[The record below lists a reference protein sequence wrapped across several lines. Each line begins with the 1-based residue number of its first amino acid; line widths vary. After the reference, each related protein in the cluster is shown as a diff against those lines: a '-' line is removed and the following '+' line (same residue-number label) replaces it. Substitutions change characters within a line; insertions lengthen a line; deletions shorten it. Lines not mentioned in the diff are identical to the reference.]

1 MNNASSKISYTV
13 KPKRIISLV
22 PSQTELLFHLG
33 LGDEIIGLTKFCVH
47 PKDCQ
52 KGRTIVGGT
61 KNIDIELIKSLNP
74 DLIIAN
80 KEENEKTAIQELS
93 VDFPVFVSDVTDMN
107 SALSMIRSVGQLTQK
122 YLEAELLIKQIQNEF
137 NTQFPAPS
145 SDNEN
150 KSAELFLSSQHIP
163 LRTCYL
169 IWNKPLMTVGS
180 DTFIHSL
187 MKIAGFEN
195 IFSDKTRYPTVS
207 MTDLIFLKCELLL
220 LSSEPYPFK
229 QKHVDEFEKHLPNTR
244 IILVDGEMFSWY
256 GSRLLKTAEYF
267 KNLTSSIYT

>member
-13 KPKRIISLV
+13 KPKRIISIV

-33 LGDEIIGLTKFCVH
+33 LGDAIIGLTKFCIH
-47 PKDCQ
+47 PIDCQ

-61 KNIDIELIKSLNP
+61 KTIDIELIKSLNP

-80 KEENEKTAIQELS
+80 KEENEKTAIEELS
-93 VDFPVFVSDVTDMN
+93 VDFPVFVSDVTDLD
-107 SALSMIRSVGQLTQK
+107 SALSMIRCVGQLTQK
-122 YLEAELLIKQIQNEF
+122 YEESELLIKQIQNEF
-137 NTQFPAPS
+137 NTQFTAPS

-150 KSAELFLSSQHIP
+150 KSAAFFFSAQHIP

-195 IFSDKTRYPTVS
+195 IFADKTRYPKVS

-220 LSSEPYPFK
+220 LSTEPYPFK
-229 QKHVDEFEKHLPNTR
+229 QKHVDEFEKHLPNTK

-256 GSRLLKTAEYF
+256 GSRLLKTAEYL
-267 KNLTSSIYT
+267 KNLTILIYT

>member
-33 LGDEIIGLTKFCVH
+33 LGDAIIGLTKFCVH
-47 PKDCQ
+47 PSDCQ

-61 KNIDIELIKSLNP
+61 KTIDIELIKSLNP

-80 KEENEKTAIQELS
+80 KEENEKTAIEELS
-93 VDFPVFVSDVTDMN
+93 VDFPVFVSDVTDMD

-122 YLEAELLIKQIQNEF
+122 YAESELLIKQIQNEF

-145 SDNEN
+145 PDNEN
-150 KSAELFLSSQHIP
+150 KSAAFFLSSQHKP

-195 IFSDKTRYPTVS
+195 IFADKTRYPMVS

-220 LSSEPYPFK
+220 LSTEPYPFK
-229 QKHVDEFEKHLPNTR
+229 QKHVDEFEKHLPNTK

-256 GSRLLKTAEYF
+256 GNRLLKTAEYL
-267 KNLTSSIYT
+267 KNMTTLIYT